1 MEKILGIEVTDEEYD
16 FLLCQQSKGKELKV
30 VDGKVVAVDHEET
43 EIEKLNNELNS
54 LISWF
59 NGYYD
64 NQIKQYERCQR
75 LGLVFDGD
83 IKTLDNEAQN
93 NQIRIREIREKL
105 KSQ

>member
-1 MEKILGIEVTDEEYD
+1 MKELFGIEVTDEYFDYLFCE
-16 FLLCQQSKGKELKV
+16 QSKGKELKV
-30 VDGKVVAVDHEET
+30 VDGQIVAVEHQLSEYD
-43 EIEKLNNELNS
+43 KLTNELTT
-54 LISWF
+54 LTSWF
-59 NGYYD
+59 NDYYD

>member
-1 MEKILGIEVTDEEYD
+1 MEILGIEVTDEEYD
-16 FLLCQQSKGKELKV
+16 YLFCQQSNGKELKV
-30 VDGKVVAVDHEET
+30 VDGKVVAVYHEVT
-43 EIEKLNNELNS
+43 DVEKLNNELNS
-54 LISWF
+54 LMSLF
-59 NGYYD
+59 NDYYD

-75 LGLVFDGD
+75 LGLVFDGN

>member
-1 MEKILGIEVTDEEYD
+1 MEFLGVEITYEEFDY
-16 FLLCQQSKGKELKV
+16 LMCQQSNGKELKV
-30 VDGKVVAVDHEET
+30 VDGKVVAVDHEVT
-43 EIEKLNNELNS
+43 EVERLNNELDS

-59 NGYYD
+59 NDYYD

-75 LGLVFDGD
+75 LGLVFDGN